1 MWLKNGIKP
10 CLASSLVTRSIP
22 ALLSCIPRHRSAF
35 VVSNPSSPI
44 KLPLRVVTE
53 EEPLALRSEPEDIN
67 LRVLR
72 PLFRYVRAHH
82 GEDTLHRVVREA
94 GADPTILQRS
104 APWVSLAAFE
114 AILSGARE
122 LVGSDGAF
130 VKACYY
136 DIAKVY
142 GPMTLVMRSMTVGT
156 TYRALARTSHLV
168 SRVSHYEFVAGTRNS
183 VTLRYFSKRPD
194 SHLNCLSRQAQ
205 LSSVPS
211 LWWGIPEAE
220 VQANA
225 RLCDGDAYC
234 EYVVRWRE
242 PMRLRYPLL
251 GLAAGF
257 ILGQAA
263 ISTSLV
269 SGFILVPVL
278 LSAVGGL
285 VGIAFQMRRMLV
297 DYIVTAEETSYEVEH
312 VVQAHAR
319 AVDELLALHQRERA
333 WSNTLELR
341 ETEQRER
348 LEQVVE
354 ALEGTDPLEEAP
366 QDKLLHLSHDINNPL
381 TVLLASSQ
389 NLTDSDNLDSD
400 EREAASAIKT
410 AARRIQALLGEMSS
424 IVRGDHNQALP
435 VDVINIDEMTHRI
448 RRQLRATVLSRD
460 IRVTVFQTRE
470 APPRIT
476 TDALLLERVID
487 NLLTNACKYT
497 HKGSIIVEV
506 SGTPG
511 HLMLKI
517 SDSGKGIGEDRLE
530 RVFIGGKADRNP
542 LVGTSHGDG
551 LAIVVRLLDHLSG
564 RLEIMS
570 TPGEGTTV
578 WVAIPNDPPQK
589 EPVPARS
596 GVVTARDRFERVVRI
611 RPRV

>member
-1 MWLKNGIKP
+1 MWPKNATKP
-10 CLASSLVTRSIP
+10 RLATSLVTHVIR
-22 ALLSCIPRHRSAF
+22 ALLSSNGRQRASF
-35 VVSNPSSPI
+35 LVSNPSRPI

-53 EEPLALRSEPEDIN
+53 EEPRVLRHEPEDLN

-82 GEDTLHRVVREA
+82 GDDTLHRMVREA

-104 APWVSLAAFE
+104 APWVSLASFE

-122 LVGSDGAF
+122 LVGSDAAF
-130 VKACYY
+130 MKACYY

-168 SRVSHYEFVAGTRNS
+168 SKVSHYELVAGTRNS

-225 RLCDGDAYC
+225 RLCDGDPYC

-251 GLAAGF
+251 GLAGGF

-263 ISTSLV
+263 ISMGMV
-269 SGFILVPVL
+269 SNTLAVPAL
-278 LSAVGGL
+278 LAGAGAL
-285 VGIAFQMRRMLV
+285 AGIAFQMRRMLL
-297 DYIVTAEETSYEVEH
+297 DYIATAEETSYEVEQ
-312 VVQAHAR
+312 VVQAHGR

-333 WSNTLELR
+333 WSNTLEIR
-341 ETEQRER
+341 ETERRER

-354 ALEGTDPLEEAP
+354 ALEGADPVEEASH
-366 QDKLLHLSHDINNPL
+366 DKLLHLSHDINNPL

-389 NLTDSDNLDSD
+389 NLTGSENLSVD
-400 EREAASAIKT
+400 ERDAASAIKT
-410 AARRIQALLGEMSS
+410 AAKRIQALLGEMSS
-424 IVRGDHNQALP
+424 IVRGDRQQALP
-435 VDVINIDEMTHRI
+435 TDTIDVDEMTNRI

-470 APPRIT
+470 APPQIT
-476 TDALLLERVID
+476 TDATLLERVID

-497 HKGSIIVEV
+497 QKGSIIVEV

-511 HLMLKI
+511 HLVLKI

-530 RVFIGGKADRNP
+530 QVFIGGKADQNP

-551 LAIVVRLLDHLSG
+551 LAIVVRLLDHVSG

-570 TPGEGTTV
+570 TPGEGTTL
-578 WVAIPNDPPQK
+578 WVAIPNEPPNNG
-589 EPVPARS
+589 PARTRTK
-596 GVVTARDRFERVVRI
+596 VVTARDRFERVVRI
-611 RPRV
+611 RPRA